1 MGSCHGSLCAK
12 DDTVKW
18 YPDTKAEITVGVP
31 MPPPLSTDGSFL
43 IPTNGGIPTSRV
55 TWKFQPPQ
63 MHRHMIIELDCPL
76 LESEFDDAIRCS
88 KVTIGASG
96 SQQVEALGY
105 EARDKVFADTDICY
119 IQMEAPLYR
128 NIGFKIPN
136 LRVVDANGK
145 WLEDRKVYKLD
156 VYFHGGK
163 ED

>member
-1 MGSCHGSLCAK
+1 MINDVNMGWCHGSPSATAAAAK

-76 LESEFDDAIRCS
+76 LELEFDDAIRCS
-88 KVTIGASG
+88 KVTI
-96 SQQVEALGY
+96 VEALGY
-105 EARDKVFADTDICY
+105 EARDKVFADTDIYY
-119 IQMEAPLYR
+119 IEMEAPLYR
-128 NIGFKIPN
+128 NISFK
-136 LRVVDANGK
+136 V
-145 WLEDRKVYKLD
+145 
-156 VYFHGGK
+156 
-163 ED
+163 